1 MRITIKS
8 QTTSAAAIALLSLS
22 VSWTAVADDDDL
34 TETVVAVTPG
44 GATVE
49 GAAAIVETYGG
60 SYSADVVVIQGN
72 TYNFADLGGVRN
84 VGRIDRSFNGV
95 SGIAQVNQST
105 GSFENQ
111 ANVVAMAVGGTAEGG
126 YADISATVGVI
137 YKDNTIKVKDA
148 VLGSHITNSFNNM
161 SGIAQ
166 VNQSSGG
173 LNNQHNVVAIGIG
186 VDGTADF
193 IALSDAAL
201 ASHTG
206 NNVIEVEGDFEADVS
221 MTNSFNNYSGIAQV
235 NQVAGYGNTTAQ
247 TLTVN
252 VNTINIP

>member
-22 VSWTAVADDDDL
+22 VCWAAAADDDDL
-34 TETVVAVTPG
+34 TETVLSVAPG

-60 SYSADVVVIQGN
+60 GYAADVVVIQGN
-72 TYNFADLGGVRN
+72 VYNFADLAGVSN
-84 VGRIDRSFNGV
+84 IGRIDRSFNGV
-95 SGIAQVNQST
+95 AGIAQVNQST
-105 GSFENQ
+105 GNFDNQ

-126 YADISATVGVI
+126 FGHLSASVGVI
-137 YKDNTIKVKDA
+137 YKDNTIKVRDA
-148 VLGSHITNSFNNM
+148 VLGSHITNSFNNT

-173 LNNQHNVVAIGIG
+173 LNNQHNVLAIGIG

-193 IALSDAAL
+193 VALSDSAL

-206 NNVIEVEGDFEADVS
+206 NNVVEVEGDYEADTS